1 MSHIETGNTKLSLP
15 VFVKIAEALDVQ
27 TDALLYDSPRFSK
40 SVAAERVQ
48 KVLDLSLIH
57 IWWEYHP
64 GDGQF
69 MVDAAYHAAVE
80 PLIKELDIKD
90 LSNVGNSA
98 TADHIDSL
106 KGITTKIRGIRRLDG
121 A

>member
-1 MSHIETGNTKLSLP
+1 
-15 VFVKIAEALDVQ
+15 
-27 TDALLYDSPRFSK
+27 
-40 SVAAERVQ
+40 
-48 KVLDLSLIH
+48 
-57 IWWEYHP
+57 
-64 GDGQF
+64 
-69 MVDAAYHAAVE
+69 MVDVAYHAAVE

-121 A
+121 AYAAA